1 MAAPRPISGLIQVC
15 RKDSPVPSEL
25 PPPIADYFAASNA
38 HDAEALAALFTDDAR
53 VHDEHADHR
62 GRDAIRDWAADTFRQ
77 YSNVLTPRG
86 VDELGDATVVKTGVA
101 GTFPGSPIEL
111 SFRFVTD
118 GQLIRELEIG

>member
-1 MAAPRPISGLIQVC
+1 MMPEKGFA
-15 RKDSPVPSEL
+15 VPPEL
-25 PPPIADYFAASNA
+25 PTPIADYFAASNA
-38 HDAEALAALFTDDAR
+38 HDAEALAALFTADAR

-77 YSNVLTPRG
+77 YANVLTPG
-86 VDELGDATVVKTGVA
+86 EVNGQGDATVVKTGVA

-118 GQLIRELEIG
+118 GDAIRELKIG

>member
-1 MAAPRPISGLIQVC
+1 M
-15 RKDSPVPSEL
+15 PSEL

-38 HDAEALAALFTDDAR
+38 HDAEALAALFTADAR

-62 GRDAIRDWAADTFRQ
+62 GRDAIRDWAAGTFRQ
-77 YSNVLTPRG
+77 YANVLTPREAE
-86 VDELGDATVVKTGVA
+86 DRGDATVVKTGVA

-118 GQLIRELEIG
+118 GDAIRELEIG